1 MSPAGIVTAL
11 AVVLAIFGVSS
22 LPKSPTGGAGSTQTE
37 SGTKASKGRP
47 STESSGPYG
56 PCVRIQKRLIM
67 DWDRMSPT
75 EGARAGIQAYVDA
88 YRTDEPRRYMTA
100 FLNRKK

>member
-1 MSPAGIVTAL
+1 
-11 AVVLAIFGVSS
+11 
-22 LPKSPTGGAGSTQTE
+22 
-37 SGTKASKGRP
+37 
-47 STESSGPYG
+47 
-56 PCVRIQKRLIM
+56 VRIQKRLIM

-100 FLNRKK
+100 FLNRRK